1 MIVVKTER
9 GRILRLEAITKRFP
23 GVTAL
28 DRVSFVI
35 CPGEI
40 HALCGE
46 NGAGKSTLMNVL
58 AGIWPYGTY
67 EGRIV
72 EVDPV
77 SGAERELRFH
87 DVNDA
92 AAAGIAIVHQELAL
106 MPLMS
111 VLDNLF
117 LGREIRRVGGR
128 LAHRE
133 QATAAREHLRR
144 LGLRLPLDA
153 EVRELGV
160 GQQQR
165 LEIARALLGSP
176 SVLVLD
182 EPTSALPDDEA
193 ASLLAWIR
201 RLAEGGTACVYISH
215 RMEEVFRIADRITVL
230 RDGRTIWTKAA
241 NEIEPD
247 AVIEAMVDRPP
258 SAMYAHAPLPAGDIV
273 CEVRGLRIV
282 RAARTI
288 LNVED
293 LRVRRG
299 EIVGLAGMMGAGR
312 TCLLRSLVGGL
323 RNVRAHGAFRGP
335 LDPSGI
341 PGRLPRNPHEA
352 MRRGL
357 FLIPEDRK
365 QQALFLDADVAVN
378 VTNAT
383 AANYRSGAGFDMRA
397 MLRSCEEKMK
407 RFGVK
412 ARGPLAPVST
422 LSGGNQQRVLLCRAA
437 DVAPR
442 LLLLD
447 EPTRGID
454 VGAKEEIYRQM
465 EAWTREGWSI
475 LWSSSELQE
484 LLGISDRIYVLA
496 DGRVTGVFAERPF
509 SEKEIMA
516 RAAAA

>member
-1 MIVVKTER
+1 M
-9 GRILRLEAITKRFP
+9 

-35 CPGEI
+35 RPGEI

-58 AGIWPYGTY
+58 AGIWPYGSY

-72 EVDPV
+72 EADAAP
-77 SGAERELRFH
+77 GAERELRFRN
-87 DVNDA
+87 VNDA
-92 AAAGIAIVHQELAL
+92 TAAGIAIVHQELAL
-106 MPLMS
+106 MPLMT

-117 LGREIRRVGGR
+117 LGREMRRAGGR
-128 LAHRE
+128 IAHGA
-133 QATAAREHLRR
+133 QAAAAREHFGR
-144 LGLRLPLDA
+144 LELDLPPGA

-165 LEIARALLGSP
+165 LEIARALLGRP

-182 EPTSALPDDEA
+182 EPTSALPGDEA
-193 ASLLAWIR
+193 ESLLAWIR
-201 RLAEGGTACVYISH
+201 RLARGGTACVYISH
-215 RMEEVFRIADRITVL
+215 RMSEVFRIADRVTVL
-230 RDGRTIWTKAA
+230 RDGRTIWTRAA
-241 NEIEPD
+241 GEIDPD
-247 AVIEAMVDRPP
+247 AVIEAMVDRPA
-258 SAMYAHAPLPAGDIV
+258 SAMYAHEPIPAGKAV
-273 CEVRGLRIV
+273 CEARDLRVV
-282 RAARTI
+282 RAGRTI
-288 LNVED
+288 LDVGD

-335 LDPSGI
+335 LDP
-341 PGRLPRNPHEA
+341 PGAPGGLPRNPHEA

-365 QQALFLDADVAVN
+365 LQALFLNDDVAVN

-383 AANYRSGAGFDMRA
+383 AAKYRRGAGFDMGA
-397 MLRSCEEKMK
+397 LLRSCEEKMR

-412 ARGPLAPVST
+412 APGPRTAVRT

-454 VGAKEEIYRQM
+454 VGAKAEIYRQM
-465 EAWTREGWSI
+465 EAWTREGGAI

-484 LLGISDRIYVLA
+484 LLGISDRIHVLA
-496 DGRVTGVFAERPF
+496 GGRVTGVFDRRPF
-509 SEKEIMA
+509 VEKKIMA